1 MRCIRVHRANR
12 YVPCVAAML
21 ALGALAHKAKAQTY
35 PQPYPGYPQPYPQ
48 QPYPYPQP
56 VQPVPSQPGPPITLP
71 TYHAPTIIVAAPAEG
86 TPLPE
91 DKPVAVLRFM
101 SVEPTDPIDALS
113 FSVAVDGKD
122 KTSLFQA
129 TPGEAWGPL
138 ADPTETLAAGQHEL
152 VARICTS
159 HGECGTAKSTV
170 TVAANVS
177 GVQVGAAKVAESKQ
191 KKTKILDAVV
201 QAVRVLFR

>member
-1 MRCIRVHRANR
+1 MKCIRVHRARR
-12 YVPCVAAML
+12 YAPCVAAML
-21 ALGALAHKAKAQTY
+21 ALGAAAHRARAQTY

-48 QPYPYPQP
+48 QPYPYPPQP
-56 VQPVPSQPGPPITLP
+56 LQPTPQPGQVPALP
-71 TYHAPTIIVAAPAEG
+71 TYHAPTIIVAAPSDG

-101 SVEPTDPIDALS
+101 SVEATDPIDALS

-122 KTSLFQA
+122 RTSLFQA

-138 ADPTETLAAGQHEL
+138 AAPSETLAAGQHDL
-152 VARICTS
+152 IARICTS
-159 HGECGTAKSTV
+159 HGECGTAKATI
-170 TVAANVS
+170 TVAASAS
-177 GVQVGAAKVAESKQ
+177 GLQVTAAKAAEAKQ

>member
-1 MRCIRVHRANR
+1 
-12 YVPCVAAML
+12 ML
-21 ALGALAHKAKAQTY
+21 ALGAVAHKAKAQTY
-35 PQPYPGYPQPYPQ
+35 PQPYPVVPQPYPQ
-48 QPYPYPQP
+48 QPYPYPLPAQPPTPQPNQP
-56 VQPVPSQPGPPITLP
+56 VALP
-71 TYHAPTIIVAAPAEG
+71 TYRAPTIIVAAPADG
-86 TPLPE
+86 ATLPE

-122 KTSLFQA
+122 RTSLFQA

-138 ADPTETLAAGQHEL
+138 SSPNETLAAGQHDL
-152 VARICTS
+152 TARICTS
-159 HGECGTAKSTV
+159 HGECGTAKATV
-170 TVAANVS
+170 TVAASAS
-177 GVQVGAAKVAESKQ
+177 GLQATAAKAAEAKQ

>member
-1 MRCIRVHRANR
+1 MRFIRVRRVFR
-12 YVPCVAAML
+12 YASYAAAVL
-21 ALGALAHKAKAQTY
+21 ALSTLTRDARAQTY

-56 VQPVPSQPGPPITLP
+56 GQPTPQPSQPVPLP
-71 TYHAPTIIVAAPAEG
+71 TYHAPAIIVAAPVDGA
-86 TPLPE
+86 TLPE

-122 KTSLFQA
+122 KTALFQA

-138 ADPTETLAAGQHEL
+138 AGADETLAAGQHEL
-152 VARICTS
+152 TARICTS
-159 HGECGTAKSTV
+159 HGECGTAKATI
-170 TVAANVS
+170 TVAASAS
-177 GVQVGAAKVAESKQ
+177 GLEVTAAKAAETKK

>member
-1 MRCIRVHRANR
+1 MRCIRVHRGRFA
-12 YVPCVAAML
+12 PCAAALLVL
-21 ALGALAHKAKAQTY
+21 AAARHEARAQTY
-35 PQPYPGYPQPYPQ
+35 PQPYPGYPQPYPPPQ
-48 QPYPYPQP
+48 YPYPQP
-56 VQPVPSQPGPPITLP
+56 VPPTTPSGQSPALP
-71 TYHAPTIIVAAPAEG
+71 SYHAPTIIVAAPADG

-113 FSVAVDGKD
+113 FSVAVDGKE

-138 ADPTETLAAGQHEL
+138 VGPNETITAGQHEL
-152 VARICTS
+152 TARICTS
-159 HGECGTAKSTV
+159 HGECGTAKTTV
-170 TVAANVS
+170 TVVAGAS
-177 GVQVGAAKVAESKQ
+177 GLQVTAAKAAEQKQ
-191 KKTKILDAVV
+191 KRTKILDTVV